1 MEPVRSTTAED
12 PAQSVAQDLAQDVA
26 DDLAELQFSPIAP
39 EEAAEL
45 DDRVYLL
52 GVRREYMNI
61 R

>member
-1 MEPVRSTTAED
+1 MRDGEVAETKE
-12 PAQSVAQDLAQDVA
+12 AQEAAE
-26 DDLAELQFSPIAP
+26 DLAELQFSPLAP

>member
-1 MEPVRSTTAED
+1 MTEPASSETA
-12 PAQSVAQDLAQDVA
+12 DLAQEAA
-26 DDLAELQFSPIAP
+26 DDLAELQFSPLAP
-39 EEAAEL
+39 DEAAEL

>member
-1 MEPVRSTTAED
+1 MTEQKIPDGTSSQE
-12 PAQSVAQDLAQDVA
+12 VA
-26 DDLAELQFSPIAP
+26 DDLAELQFAPLPP

>member
-1 MEPVRSTTAED
+1 MMMMEPTPSQTAD
-12 PAQSVAQDLAQDVA
+12 DLAQEAA
-26 DDLAELQFSPIAP
+26 DDLAELQFSPLAP

>member
-1 MEPVRSTTAED
+1 MNEPVTSDTAED
-12 PAQSVAQDLAQDVA
+12 LAQEAA
-26 DDLAELQFSPIAP
+26 DDLAELQFSPVAP